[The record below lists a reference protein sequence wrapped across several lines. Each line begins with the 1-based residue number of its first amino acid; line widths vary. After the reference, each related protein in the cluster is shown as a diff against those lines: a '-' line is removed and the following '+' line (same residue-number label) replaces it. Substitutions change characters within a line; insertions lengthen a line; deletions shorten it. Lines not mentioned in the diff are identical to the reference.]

1 MVFGEAYA
9 NQYDQLYGEKD
20 YAGECDLIEQAFQ
33 RFGSGEIN
41 SIVDWGCGTGNHSIV
56 LAQRGYSMTG
66 VDGSAE
72 MLRRAGQKSADNCVD
87 VRWIEG
93 DARMAEAGG
102 PFDAG
107 LFMFAVLGYF
117 PSNEDVTAALRNA
130 RRHIRTGGLLV
141 FDVWYGPAVIS
152 LKPSDRVK
160 VIPISDGKLIRM
172 VTSELDTRHHLSSVH
187 INSWRLVGGQV
198 AEESDELHSLRY
210 FFPLE
215 LEALLQQS
223 DFRLASLTAFP
234 TLDKP
239 PDETTWN
246 VFVVGIAE

>member
-9 NQYDQLYGEKD
+9 NQYDQLYSEKD
-20 YAGECDLIEQAFQ
+20 YAGECDLLEQAFKQ
-33 RFGSGEIN
+33 FGSGEIR
-41 SIVDWGCGTGNHSIV
+41 SVVDWGCGTGNHSIV
-56 LAQRGYSMTG
+56 LAQRGYSVTG

-72 MLRRAGQKSADNCVD
+72 MLERAAQKSTENGVAVK
-87 VRWIEG
+87 WIEG
-93 DARMAEAGG
+93 DARVAEAGG

-117 PSNEDVTAALRNA
+117 SSNEDVTGALRNA
-130 RRHIRTGGLLV
+130 RKHVRTGGLLA

-152 LKPSDRVK
+152 LKPADRVK
-160 VIPISDGKLIRM
+160 VIPIPDGKLIRM

-198 AEESDELHSLRY
+198 AEESDEVHWLRY

-223 DFRLASLTAFP
+223 GFTLASLTAFP
-234 TLDKP
+234 TLDRP

-246 VFVVGIAE
+246 VFGVAQAV